1 MERGFVAK
9 EDLAGLVRA
18 ALGPDRTL
26 RAVDRLRG
34 GSKKGVYR
42 LTMDDG
48 STVVLYVW
56 APAENYWPAGVEDPT
71 DPFAEA
77 SGAELFGAAH
87 ARLAAVGVRTPGLRL
102 LDRSREHYPADV
114 ALVEDVR
121 GETLEALLDRDPD
134 AAGPTMAKLAAALD
148 RMHGQRETRLGKVA
162 LVDAGTAPQDRDC
175 GRVVLDR
182 ALRHLDEAAARVEAL
197 AAVRDRIAGA
207 LRDRAAAVRPRA
219 AHGLVHGELGP
230 DHILV
235 AADGEPVLIDIEG
248 VMWFDVEWE
257 HVFLRLRFGAHHHR
271 WLEVPDLDRDRL
283 RLYDLA
289 LELSLVAGP
298 LRLLDGDFPDREFM
312 LHIAGH
318 ATRRVLAAVG
328 AA

>member
-1 MERGFVAK
+1 MERGFVEK
-9 EDLAGLVRA
+9 EHLTGLVRA
-18 ALGPDRTL
+18 ALGPDRRL

-42 LTMDDG
+42 LTLDDA

-56 APAENYWPAGVEDPT
+56 APAENYWPAGVEDPA

-87 ARLAAVGVRTPGLRL
+87 ARLAEVGVRTPRLHL
-102 LDRSREHYPADV
+102 LDRSHGHYPADV

-121 GETLEALLDRDPD
+121 GETLEALLDRDP
-134 AAGPTMAKLAAALD
+134 AAAEPTMVGLAAALG
-148 RMHGQRETRLGKVA
+148 RMRGRRETRLGKVA
-162 LVDAGTAPQDRDC
+162 LVDAGTAPQDRSC
-175 GRVVLDR
+175 ARVVLDR
-182 ALRHLDEAAARVEAL
+182 ALRHLDEAAARVEVI
-197 AAVRDRIAGA
+197 AAARDRIEGE

-235 AADGEPVLIDIEG
+235 ADDGEPVLIDIEG

-257 HVFLRLRFGAHHHR
+257 HVFLRLRFGAHHR
-271 WLEVPDLDRDRL
+271 WLEAPDLDPDRL

-312 LHIAGH
+312 LHVAGH
-318 ATRRVLAAVG
+318 ATRRLLAGVSAP
-328 AA
+328 